1 MNYEEAI
8 EAVERHRRHLVDR
21 RAIDTVEVSIEL
33 ADVCLKALRGWQAV
47 EKFLANRKVTSV
59 RLSQMSDFVACN
71 VTEGRGLSGNG
82 NHAFGHG
89 PDPATAAIAAQEE
102 A

>member
-1 MNYEEAI
+1 MKYEEAI

-47 EKFLANRKVTSV
+47 EKLIHDPSV
-59 RLSQMSDFVACN
+59 MSVEFDRFPKNNFVHCSIIR
-71 VTEGRGLSGNG
+71 ERGLDMYE
-82 NHAFGHG
+82 A

>member
-47 EKFLANRKVTSV
+47 DYVLNTMIAYSVTFMVEANGQVSCAVLFNCDDDKPIV
-59 RLSQMSDFVACN
+59 F
-71 VTEGRGLSGNG
+71 TE
-82 NHAFGHG
+82 A